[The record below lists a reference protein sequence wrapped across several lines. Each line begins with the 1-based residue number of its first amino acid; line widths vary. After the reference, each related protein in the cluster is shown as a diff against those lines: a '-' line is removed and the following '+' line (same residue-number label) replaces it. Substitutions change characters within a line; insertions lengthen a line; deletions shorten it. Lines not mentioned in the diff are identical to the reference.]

1 MFTFNLGCC
10 VDNIDIN
17 YAKAAFKHHLTVS
30 IVDKVTLWSWWRL
43 NTMQCV
49 TGVKWGNE
57 LPAHHTIIS
66 TEQSWVAT
74 NPCALV
80 CNICWVSKACLHCS
94 ARAAIAAPSLLEGW
108 ASSMHQ
114 WQQPSSGTC
123 RMPNQWFIRTQLAER
138 HGAPS
143 HMPWGLTT
151 VRTRLRSSLCAAH
164 ACCISAVPRG
174 CSLLLSAEV
183 SALYH

>member
-30 IVDKVTLWSWWRL
+30 IVNKETLWSWWRP

-80 CNICWVSKACLHCS
+80 CNICWVSKACLHRS
-94 ARAAIAAPSLLEGW
+94 SRAAIAAPSLLEGW

-138 HGAPS
+138 HGGAQPYVLRFS
-143 HMPWGLTT
+143 GHPHTT
-151 VRTRLRSSLCAAH
+151 VFFALCSTFMLHQWCFMEAKV
-164 ACCISAVPRG
+164 CF
-174 CSLLLSAEV
+174 SAEV
-183 SALYH
+183 SASY